1 MRNPYGFR
9 ASRRIFSLPRVQ
21 GLAPANLR
29 EFSGILVLFDAYRA
43 YIFTLAAASSSA
55 IGTDYPEY
63 GSSGHKWLIALA
75 VMLGTT
81 LEVLDTSIVNVALP
95 HMQGS
100 FSASVDEIAW
110 VLTSYLVANG
120 IMIPMTGWISSRF
133 GRKRYFMTSVA
144 VFVAASG
151 LCGAAQS
158 LDQMVVFRLIQGAAG
173 AAMVP
178 SSQAILMETFPPN
191 EQQLAMATWGM
202 GLMVAPIMGPTL
214 GGWITDNWNWRWNFF
229 INLPVGA
236 AAFLMVWTFVHDPPY
251 LRNRR
256 VQGGKTDYAG
266 IMLLVIGLGAAQ
278 LVLDRGQRSDWFSS
292 PWVVYATIFSAI
304 CLLGLTINELRISE
318 PILDLS
324 ILGIPVFSMSVMLMV
339 AMSFA
344 LFGTGLLNPIFL
356 QELMGYSAWKAGL
369 VLAPRGLGTMAS
381 MLIVGQLARYR
392 YDTRPL
398 IGAGFTLMAIALW
411 TMAGWNT
418 QVSTWTVTWPSLL
431 MGVGM
436 GMIFPTLSATT
447 LACVS
452 RERVGYAASLYNMM
466 RNTGAAIGISYMTT
480 VLVNHEQTHQSY
492 LVEHFTVFD
501 AWKMSNAA
509 NQAPGARGFDYLPQI
524 LTGQKQ
530 GLGMVYGM
538 IQRQAAM
545 LSFNDIYRTLA
556 IVMIILIPTFLLLRR
571 TQSGATPTAH

>member
-1 MRNPYGFR
+1 MNVECRICFHGILANPSR
-9 ASRRIFSLPRVQ
+9 LLWEERPARRICLS
-21 GLAPANLR
+21 
-29 EFSGILVLFDAYRA
+29 
-43 YIFTLAAASSSA
+43 AAASTPL
-55 IGTDYPEY
+55 GTDFPEY
-63 GSSGHKWLIALA
+63 GSSSHKWLIALA

-133 GRKRYFMTSVA
+133 GRKRYFLTSVA

-214 GGWITDNWNWRWNFF
+214 GGWITDNWNWRWNFY
-229 INLPVGA
+229 INLPIGA
-236 AAFLMVWTFVHDPPY
+236 AAFLMVWTFVHDPAY
-251 LRNRR
+251 LRVRR
-256 VQGGKTDYAG
+256 AKGGKTDYTG
-266 IMLLVIGLGAAQ
+266 IILLVVGLGLAQ
-278 LVLDRGQRSDWFSS
+278 LVLDRGQRADWFSS
-292 PWVVYATIFSAI
+292 PWVIYCTIFAAM
-304 CLLGLTINELRISE
+304 CLVGLTINELRTPD

-324 ILGIPVFSMSVMLMV
+324 ILGIPVFTMSVMLMV

-356 QELMGYSAWKAGL
+356 QEVMGYSASKAGL
-369 VLAPRGLGTMAS
+369 VLAPRGLGTMAA

-398 IGAGFTLMAIALW
+398 IGIGFVIMAVALW

-418 QVSTWTVTWPSLL
+418 DVSTWTVTWPSLV

-447 LACVS
+447 LSCVS
-452 RERVGYAASLYNMM
+452 RERVGHAASLYNMM

-480 VLVNHEQTHQSY
+480 VLVDHEQMHQSY

-501 AWKMSNAA
+501 AWKMSASP
-509 NQAPGARGFDYLPQI
+509 QLMPGSRGFDYMPQI
-524 LTGQKQ
+524 LNGQKE

-538 IQRQAAM
+538 IQRQAMM

-556 IVMIILIPTFLLLRR
+556 IVMMILIPTFLLLRR
-571 TQSGATPTAH
+571 AQPTSGVTAH

>member
-1 MRNPYGFR
+1 MSTPHGRPF
-9 ASRRIFSLPRVQ
+9 
-21 GLAPANLR
+21 
-29 EFSGILVLFDAYRA
+29 
-43 YIFTLAAASSSA
+43 LAAAASTP
-55 IGTDYPEY
+55 IGTDFPEY
-63 GSSGHKWLIALA
+63 GSSSHKWLIALA
-75 VMLGTT
+75 VMLGTV
-81 LEVLDTSIVNVALP
+81 LEVLDSSIVNVSLP

-133 GRKRYFMTSVA
+133 GRKRYFLMSVA

-151 LCGAAQS
+151 LCGAARS

-191 EQQLAMATWGM
+191 EQAMAMATWGV

-214 GGWITDNWNWRWNFF
+214 GGWITDNWNWRWNFY
-229 INLPVGA
+229 INLPIGA
-236 AAFLMVWTFVHDPPY
+236 AAFLMVWTFVHDPAY
-251 LRNRR
+251 LQTRR
-256 VQGGKTDYAG
+256 AKGGKTDYTG
-266 IMLLVIGLGAAQ
+266 IILLVVGLGLAQ
-278 LVLDRGQRSDWFSS
+278 LVLDRGQRADWFSS
-292 PWVVYATIFSAI
+292 PWVVWCTIFAALCI
-304 CLLGLTINELRISE
+304 IGLTINELRTPD

-324 ILGIPVFSMSVMLMV
+324 ILGIPVFTMSVMLMV

-356 QELMGYSAWKAGL
+356 QEVMGYSAWKAGL
-369 VLAPRGLGTMAS
+369 VLAPRGLGTMAA

-398 IGAGFTLMAIALW
+398 IGVGFVIMAIALW
-411 TMAGWNT
+411 QMAGWNT
-418 QVSTWTVTWPSLL
+418 QVSTWIVTRPSLV

-447 LACVS
+447 LSCVS

-480 VLVNHEQTHQSY
+480 VLVNHEQMHQSY
-492 LVEHFTVFD
+492 LVSHFTVFD
-501 AWKMSNAA
+501 AWKMSDAA
-509 NQAPGARGFDYLPQI
+509 RLIPGARSFDYMPQI

-538 IQRQAAM
+538 IQRQTMM

-556 IVMIILIPTFLLLRR
+556 IVMMILIPTFLLLPRAQPAGQHGRSLAISFPRASARR
-571 TQSGATPTAH
+571 PRANGDRRAQIRPAQASSDR